1 MNATP
6 LFIVMEGTDG
16 SGTTTQGDL
25 LAEALRA
32 QGRMVVRTAEPSQGP
47 IGQMLRATL
56 REQGA
61 DAFDAQTVALLF
73 AADRTDHVRRC
84 IRPALARGETV
95 VCDRYLGSSLAFQ
108 TVDGDGLIDRD
119 WVLTLNKLALPPD
132 LSIFLDVPPAAAMQR
147 ILARGKPIER
157 FEVEATLRQ
166 VHGRYRQA
174 FDQPPAGLGEAVVVD
189 GLRQRAEV
197 AADVWAAV
205 TAAAARRVPA

>member
-1 MNATP
+1 

-32 QGRMVVRTAEPSQGP
+32 QGHVVVRTAEPSQGP

-56 REQGA
+56 REQGP

-132 LSIFLDVPPAAAMQR
+132 LSVFLDVPPAAAMQR
-147 ILARGKPIER
+147 IVARGKPIER

-174 FDQPPAGLGEAVVVD
+174 FERPPAGLGEAVVVD

-205 TAAAARRVPA
+205 TAVAARKVPA